1 MIIIQKTT
9 NQIDNQG
16 HYFDYKIDHFIS
28 KKLNINNLC
37 EPKSYYKKPTSWL
50 LKKRNNQPTLVTTL

>member
-37 EPKSYYKKPTSWL
+37 EPNFIIKTHLMVIKK
-50 LKKRNNQPTLVTTL
+50 KK